1 VQLFLAFIVALSV
14 TAALIPLLARWAPAI
29 GLTDAPGPRKVHS
42 VPVPR
47 VGGLAMAA
55 GVLIPTVV
63 SVSLIPEIRGLLL
76 GLLVLLLFGV
86 WDDRVTLGY
95 RTKLAGQIIAVGLCM
110 FVGGLHVGALTF
122 NGYTLPAVAGTMIT
136 FLFLVG
142 ITNAVNLADGL
153 DGLAGGM
160 VLLCL
165 TAIALFATMSG
176 SGPVTAVALI
186 EAGAVLGF
194 LRFNTHPARIFM
206 GDSGSQVLGLSVGAL
221 GLMATQGDTCVLSA
235 ALPLL
240 LLGLPIVDTLSVM
253 WTRIRAGKSP
263 FAADRNHLHH
273 RLLALGFAHRDA
285 VLIIYVMQSGLVL
298 LAYFLRFESD
308 AEVIVSYFGFAFAL
322 LALLR
327 VALHKGWKARRV
339 IPSSLTRQVAPEG
352 QELAAADK
360 STSGTRAPML
370 AVAVMTGCLLA
381 YAISVIAS
389 TRTVGLD
396 LGLTSAG
403 LLVALILLMSYGKQ
417 SSVLWFE
424 RATAY
429 VSVVLLVYLDETMTH
444 KPPLLSTL
452 SWLCIVITGAAAL
465 IRFWVSPARR
475 FEVTTLDLIVIFIA
489 LVMPNLPG
497 NVELPPDLPAGLA
510 KTVILL
516 YVVEMLLTTNFQRF
530 MPRTFLAVTLTFI
543 ACRGLVGLAM

>member
-1 VQLFLAFIVALSV
+1 
-14 TAALIPLLARWAPAI
+14 
-29 GLTDAPGPRKVHS
+29 
-42 VPVPR
+42 
-47 VGGLAMAA
+47 MAA

-63 SVSLIPEIRGLLL
+63 SVSLVPEIRGLLL

-95 RTKLAGQIIAVGLCM
+95 RTKLAGQIIAVGICM
-110 FVGGLHVGALTF
+110 LVGGLHVGALAF
-122 NGYTLPAVAGTMIT
+122 NGHTLPPFIGTTIT
-136 FLFLVG
+136 FVFLVG

-165 TAIALFATMSG
+165 TAIALFAAMSG
-176 SGPVTAVALI
+176 NAPVTAVALI

-240 LLGLPIVDTLSVM
+240 LLGLPIMDTLSVM

-263 FAADRNHLHH
+263 FTADRNHLHH

-285 VLIIYVMQSGLVL
+285 VLIIYVMQAGLVL

-308 AEVIVSYFGFAFAL
+308 AEVIVSYFGFAFAV

-327 VALHKGWKARRV
+327 VALHKGWKAGHV
-339 IPSSLTRQVAPEG
+339 IPVRLAGQV
-352 QELAAADK
+352 QEPAAADPG
-360 STSGTRAPML
+360 TSGTLAPVL

-381 YAISVIAS
+381 YSIGVIAS
-389 TRTVGLD
+389 TRTVRLD

-403 LLVALILLMSYGKQ
+403 LLVVLLLLMSYGKQ
-417 SSVLWFE
+417 RSVLWFE

-429 VSVVLLVYLDETMTH
+429 VSVVLLVYLDETMTER
-444 KPPLLSTL
+444 PPLLSTL
-452 SWLCIVITGAAAL
+452 SWLCIGITGAAAL

-497 NVELPPDLPAGLA
+497 NVQLPPDLPAGLA
-510 KTVILL
+510 KAVILL
-516 YVVEMLLTTNFQRF
+516 YVVEMLLTTNFQRI
-530 MPRTFLAVTLTFI
+530 MPRTFLAVTLAFI
-543 ACRGLVGLAM
+543 ACRALIGLAA